1 MIRIGVVDDESASRD
16 LVLGHLARFQSENGV
31 TFDVRTFTD
40 GREIVTGYRPD
51 FDILFLDVQM
61 NDLDGLD
68 TARHIRTLDTH
79 VVIVFVTN
87 MAQYAI
93 HGYEVD
99 ALSFL
104 VKPVP
109 WFAFSQELRR
119 SIDRVHRS
127 GAESIMLTL
136 NGALARVELT
146 DIVYVESI
154 KHRIVVHAVD
164 RTYSLTGTLKA
175 FEAELDDKGFFR
187 SNSCYLVNL
196 RHVTAVHVS
205 SCVMLG
211 GDELQVSRPR
221 KRAFL
226 DALADQVGGRVA

>member
-1 MIRIGVVDDESASRD
+1 MIRIGVVDDEATSRD
-16 LVLGHLARFQSENGV
+16 VVLGHLDRFQAETGLA
-31 TFDVRTFTD
+31 FDVRTFTD
-40 GREIVTGYRPD
+40 GRELVTGYRPD

-61 NDLDGLD
+61 NDLDGLE
-68 TARHIRTLDTH
+68 TARHIRTLDTR

-99 ALSFL
+99 ALSYL

-119 SIDRVHRS
+119 SIDRVRRS
-127 GAESIMLTL
+127 GTDSIMLTV
-136 NGALARVELT
+136 NGALARVDLL
-146 DIVYVESI
+146 DVVYIESI
-154 KHRIVVHAVD
+154 KHRVIVHAVD
-164 RTYSLTGTLKA
+164 RTYAFVGTLKA
-175 FEAELDDKGFFR
+175 FEADLADKGFFR

-196 RHVTAVHVS
+196 RHVTGVDQNT
-205 SCVMLG
+205 CVMLG
-211 GDELQVSRPR
+211 GDELQISRPR

-226 DALADQVGGRVA
+226 DALTDHVGGRVA

>member
-16 LVLGHLARFQSENGV
+16 VVLGHLDRFQVENRV
-31 TFDVRTFTD
+31 TFDVRTFSD
-40 GREIVTGYRPD
+40 GRELVTGYRPD

-68 TARHIRTLDTH
+68 TARQLRTLDSR

-99 ALSFL
+99 ALSYL
-104 VKPVP
+104 LKPVP

-119 SIDRVHRS
+119 SIDRVRRS
-127 GAESIMLTL
+127 GTDSLMLTV
-136 NGALARVELT
+136 NGAVARVDLL
-146 DIVYVESI
+146 DVVYIESI
-154 KHRIVVHAVD
+154 KHRVVVHAVD
-164 RTYSLTGTLKA
+164 RTYAFTGTLKA
-175 FEAELDDKGFFR
+175 FETDLADKGFFR
-187 SNSCYLVNL
+187 SNSCYLVNM
-196 RHVTAVHVS
+196 RHVLAVDQS
-205 SCVMLG
+205 TCVMLG
-211 GDELQVSRPR
+211 GDELQISRPR

-226 DALADQVGGRVA
+226 DALADHVGGRVA